1 MKHGRRRRQ
10 GLGGEGEG
18 AVGVAVREEAAK
30 LERHC
35 EGRGRRSGEE
45 GHGVAGWLRGS
56 S

>member
-10 GLGGEGEG
+10 GLGGEGDG

-35 EGRGRRSGEE
+35 EGRRGGGGAQGRRGM
-45 GHGVAGWLRGS
+45 GWLAG
-56 S
+56 